1 MQLPYSAFATL
12 FFKHRI
18 GHGQEYFITTKM
30 KGPLRIC
37 VYSLFDNDKIKRKLS
52 ILFSSRLRIYT
63 DLFEDLFDGQNWRDN
78 RSENEPVIKKKNAV
92 AWAQKGCSLWVY
104 GFCLYIRAMPQI
116 S

>member
-63 DLFEDLFDGQNWRDN
+63 DLFERL
-78 RSENEPVIKKKNAV
+78 I
-92 AWAQKGCSLWVY
+92 
-104 GFCLYIRAMPQI
+104 
-116 S
+116 